1 MNSKKIFSGMLGMFV
16 CSLTFSCAGLAQS
29 GSVYVDPQQHF
40 TIQIPSGWVAKP
52 YNAGGASGVTVAQ
65 GADAYVQIF
74 LEKGNDPVT
83 FLKTLNN
90 GIRTT
95 RPGYHVS
102 YQGLRTVAGQ
112 SRSFIVGESP
122 ETSGSPRSR
131 VYLETFAANG
141 FSYAII
147 ASSSDQK
154 TPGRDLMVDYKISQ
168 KMIESLSVKSAT
180 PETSKAASAA
190 PSRAPQ
196 QAASGDGAADNASAV
211 LSYWDQKKLAALD
224 AALRDGAV
232 TEEEYQVKKI
242 QLYSSA
248 LEKRN
253 HSSLMKALNQAY
265 ESGVLTKDEY
275 HRKRDALTVGA
286 PPSLAA
292 PDSDADSEVSPP
304 KPKESF
310 AARPEPQPEPLP
322 KSWTAHNDPAGFA
335 VNLPPAWTVGKVSA
349 SGQIIFR
356 GAHGE
361 EIVIWPLHL
370 QQPELDSQGAAALVQ
385 EFARKFDVLMPWS
398 AVQTMPN
405 AARVMGL
412 GEERSATAVVS

>member
-1 MNSKKIFSGMLGMFV
+1 MGGALPP
-16 CSLTFSCAGLAQS
+16 AGLLEARADRAAAERQRP
-29 GSVYVDPQQHF
+29 VHLDPQPAGRLAF
-40 TIQIPSGWVAKP
+40 GPLALSTARETLLPS
-52 YNAGGASGVTVAQ
+52 
-65 GADAYVQIF
+65 
-74 LEKGNDPVT
+74 
-83 FLKTLNN
+83 
-90 GIRTT
+90 
-95 RPGYHVS
+95 
-102 YQGLRTVAGQ
+102 
-112 SRSFIVGESP
+112 
-122 ETSGSPRSR
+122 
-131 VYLETFAANG
+131 
-141 FSYAII
+141 
-147 ASSSDQK
+147 
-154 TPGRDLMVDYKISQ
+154 
-168 KMIESLSVKSAT
+168 
-180 PETSKAASAA
+180 A
-190 PSRAPQ
+190 P
-196 QAASGDGAADNASAV
+196 
-211 LSYWDQKKLAALD
+211 
-224 AALRDGAV
+224 
-232 TEEEYQVKKI
+232 
-242 QLYSSA
+242 
-248 LEKRN
+248 
-253 HSSLMKALNQAY
+253 
-265 ESGVLTKDEY
+265 
-275 HRKRDALTVGA
+275 

-322 KSWTAHNDPAGFA
+322 KSWTAHNDAAGFA